1 MSKIIGIDLGTTNSC
16 VAIMEGSQPKVLE
29 NDFKFFGSFEKMLN
43 KTKRSILIIENDEN
57 ILGNLSQRFQKV
69 GLLPLTAK
77 DGYEGYVRACSEQ
90 PDFIISESLL
100 PSMTGFR
107 IARLLK
113 FDERYKNI
121 IIWKKYFM
129 NVLFIKSIKERQ
141 VIKKRYLLKFR

>member
-1 MSKIIGIDLGTTNSC
+1 MISN
-16 VAIMEGSQPKVLE
+16 
-29 NDFKFFGSFEKMLN
+29 FFGSFKKMLN

-69 GLLPLTAK
+69 GLFPLTAK

-90 PDFIISESLL
+90 PDFIISESLM

-121 IIWKKYFM
+121 PFVY
-129 NVLFIKSIKERQ
+129 S
-141 VIKKRYLLKFR
+141 

>member
-1 MSKIIGIDLGTTNSC
+1 MISN
-16 VAIMEGSQPKVLE
+16 
-29 NDFKFFGSFEKMLN
+29 FFGSFKKMLN

-69 GLLPLTAK
+69 GLFPLTAK

-90 PDFIISESLL
+90 PDFIISESLM

-121 IIWKKYFM
+121 P
-129 NVLFIKSIKERQ
+129 FILLSDNDLASSKSIFTSSGADK
-141 VIKKRYLLKFR
+141 ILKKPFKFSELLESIGLTTA

>member
-1 MSKIIGIDLGTTNSC
+1 
-16 VAIMEGSQPKVLE
+16 
-29 NDFKFFGSFEKMLN
+29 MLN
-43 KTKRSILIIENDEN
+43 KTKRSILIIENDES
-57 ILGNLSQRFQKV
+57 ILSNLSQRFQKV

-77 DGYEGYVRACSEQ
+77 DGYEGYVRACNEQ

-121 IIWKKYFM
+121 PFILLSDNDLVSSNNIFSSCGADKILKKPFKFSE
-129 NVLFIKSIKERQ
+129 LLESIG
-141 VIKKRYLLKFR
+141 LTTA